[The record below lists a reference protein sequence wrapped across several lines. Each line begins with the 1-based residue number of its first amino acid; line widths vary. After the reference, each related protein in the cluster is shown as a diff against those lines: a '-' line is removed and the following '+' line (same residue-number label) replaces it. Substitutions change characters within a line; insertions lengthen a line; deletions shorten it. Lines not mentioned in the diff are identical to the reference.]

1 LHSWHIKE
9 KEVNIAFLEK
19 RMHIKEIE
27 VNIAFMERKNAYKR
41 SRS

>member
-1 LHSWHIKE
+1 MHIKE
-9 KEVNIAFLEK
+9 TEVNIASLEK

>member
-1 LHSWHIKE
+1 MHIKGI
-9 KEVNIAFLEK
+9 EVNIASLEG

-27 VNIAFMERKNAYKR
+27 VNIAFMEIKNAYKR

>member
-1 LHSWHIKE
+1 MHIKE
-9 KEVNIAFLEK
+9 IEANIASLEK